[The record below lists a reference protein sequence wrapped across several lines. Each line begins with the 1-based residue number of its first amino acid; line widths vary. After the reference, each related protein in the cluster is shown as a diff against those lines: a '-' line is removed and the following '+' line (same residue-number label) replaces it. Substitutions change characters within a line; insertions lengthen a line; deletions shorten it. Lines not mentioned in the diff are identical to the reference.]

1 MAARAWVFLAALAAL
16 ASGTFAADETATPEP
31 GASAGGG
38 TAGSTELALTGYLD
52 AAYTFLSGDGLFT
65 SGVPD
70 RVFDLHRDAFTLQQ
84 AAVNAAYQP
93 KEGFGGVVNLTAG
106 DTAPVIRAYGAPF
119 QDSKFDMTQAYVQY
133 GVSDLTVMAGKFVTL
148 AGAEVISPSGNT
160 NNSRSILF
168 GYAEPFTH
176 TGLRSAY
183 AESDLVTLYLG
194 VNNGWDDLKDTTPG
208 KTLETGVALTPSK
221 TLSLVAAGY
230 FGAARSEGL
239 SNHGPVGQRSL
250 IDMVAT
256 WALTEQLALVVNYD
270 RGRQDNAVLE
280 PAGADFRATW
290 DGLAGYVNYTFNDHW
305 KSSIRAEYLD
315 DEQGYRTGV
324 PQTWRELTTTIAYLP
339 IKSIELRGE
348 LRADASDVKAFQS
361 ASGNPAKD
369 QQSVAFEALIKY

>member
-1 MAARAWVFLAALAAL
+1 
-16 ASGTFAADETATPEP
+16 
-31 GASAGGG
+31 
-38 TAGSTELALTGYLD
+38 
-52 AAYTFLSGDGLFT
+52 
-65 SGVPD
+65 
-70 RVFDLHRDAFTLQQ
+70 
-84 AAVNAAYQP
+84 
-93 KEGFGGVVNLTAG
+93 
-106 DTAPVIRAYGAPF
+106 
-119 QDSKFDMTQAYVQY
+119 
-133 GVSDLTVMAGKFVTL
+133 
-148 AGAEVISPSGNT
+148 
-160 NNSRSILF
+160 
-168 GYAEPFTH
+168 
-176 TGLRSAY
+176 LRSAY